1 MPDANNIYVNYGATN
16 NVIDDLSSANS
27 QIQQQLDDLQT
38 TIQGL
43 QATWSGASNSEY
55 TIAQTRWNND
65 MTQMQG
71 MLPVYGQTLNDMSSN
86 YSTTDNRL
94 ANQWASTPNP

>member
-1 MPDANNIYVNYGATN
+1 MADANNIYVNYNSTN

-55 TIAQTRWNND
+55 TVAQTRWNND

-71 MLPVYGQTLNDMSSN
+71 MLPVYSQTLHNMSSN
-86 YSTTDNRL
+86 YGTTDNRL
-94 ANQWASTPNP
+94 ANMWASTPHP